1 MTGAGLRPV
10 GFPATLTDLQPT
22 PNLLPT
28 CACSLF
34 RSRNPNPTSSQTAVA
49 INPRLKHLRA
59 HIRRLQSQ
67 LREAQPADE
76 WQQGPRE

>member
-1 MTGAGLRPV
+1 MTGAGLRPA
-10 GFPATLTDLQPT
+10 GFPATPTDRHPT
-22 PNLLPT
+22 PNLHPT
-28 CACSLF
+28 FTCSLL
-34 RSRNPNPTSSQTAVA
+34 RSHHPHHTSSQTAVA